1 MTRRLCGL
9 LLLLVA
15 ISGCA
20 SATTRGGE
28 LVVFA
33 AASLKEPLEQATAAY
48 ESGDPG
54 TRLRLAF
61 DSSASLR
68 TQIEQGAPVDL
79 FLSADLANP
88 EKLVA
93 AGIGRAPVMAFARN
107 SLAIVVPTDN
117 PAGIESPFDLAGDG
131 VTIVAAGPEVPIT
144 VYAGQLIE
152 QLAAL
157 DGAPQS
163 FADGYA
169 ANVVSREDNVGA
181 VVAKLEL
188 GEADAGI
195 VYRTDAVASDKL
207 RAIPLRAGA
216 SVVATYGGTVIDRS
230 ERAPEAQAFVA
241 WLAGSEGQ
249 AILAGFGF
257 MPVS

>member
-1 MTRRLCGL
+1 MTRRLGV
-9 LLLLVA
+9 LLLVLFA
-15 ISGCA
+15 TSGCA
-20 SATTRGGE
+20 SSPTRGGE

-33 AASLKEPLEQATAAY
+33 AASLKEPLERATATY
-48 ESGDPG
+48 ESGHPG
-54 TRLRLAF
+54 IRLMLAF
-61 DSSASLR
+61 DSSAALR

-93 AGIGRAPVMAFARN
+93 TGIGRAPITVFAGN

-117 PAGIESPFDLAGDG
+117 PAAIESPFDLAGDG

-144 VYAGQLIE
+144 VYAGQLIG
-152 QLAAL
+152 QLAVL
-157 DGAPQS
+157 DGAPQN
-163 FADGYA
+163 FADRYA
-169 ANVVSREDNVGA
+169 ANVVSREDNVKA

-207 RAIPLRAGA
+207 RVVPLPAG
-216 SVVATYGGTVIDRS
+216 SDVVATYGGTVIDRS
-230 ERAPEAQAFVA
+230 GRAPDAEAYLA
-241 WLAGSEGQ
+241 WLAGTEGQ
-249 AILAGFGF
+249 AILAEFGF
-257 MPVS
+257 VPVS

>member
-9 LLLLVA
+9 LLTIVA
-15 ISGCA
+15 TSACA
-20 SATTRGGE
+20 SAATRGGD

-33 AASLKEPLEQATAAY
+33 AASLKEPLERAAVAY
-48 ESGDPG
+48 ESGHPG
-54 TRLRLAF
+54 IRLRLAF
-61 DSSASLR
+61 DSSAALR

-88 EKLVA
+88 EKLVV
-93 AGIGRAPVMAFARN
+93 AGIGRAPVTAFAGN
-107 SLAIVVPTDN
+107 SLAIVVPEDN
-117 PAGIESPFDLAGDG
+117 PAAIGSPFDLAGDS
-131 VTIVAAGPEVPIT
+131 VTIVTAGPEVPIA
-144 VYAGQLIE
+144 VYAGQLIG
-152 QLAAL
+152 QLAVL
-157 DGAPQS
+157 DGAPQN
-163 FADGYA
+163 FPDRYA
-169 ANVVSREDNVGA
+169 TNVVSREDNVGA

-207 RAIPLRAGA
+207 RAIPLPAGTG
-216 SVVATYGGTVIDRS
+216 VVATYGGVVIGRS
-230 ERAPEAQAFVA
+230 GRAADAEAYLA

-257 MPVS
+257 APIS

>member
-9 LLLLVA
+9 LLVLVA
-15 ISGCA
+15 SGACT
-20 SATTRGGE
+20 STPTRGGE
-28 LVVFA
+28 LIVFA
-33 AASLKEPLEQATAAY
+33 AASLKEPLEQATATY
-48 ESGDPG
+48 ETGHPG
-54 TRLRLAF
+54 IRLRLAF
-61 DSSASLR
+61 DSSAALR

-93 AGIGRAPVMAFARN
+93 AGVGRAPVTAFAGN

-117 PAGIESPFDLAGDG
+117 PAAIESPFDLAGDG
-131 VTIVAAGPEVPIT
+131 VAIVAAGLEVPIT
-144 VYAGQLIE
+144 TYAGQLVG
-152 QLAAL
+152 QLAVL
-157 DGAPQS
+157 DGAPRN
-163 FADGYA
+163 FADRYA
-169 ANVVSREDNVGA
+169 ANVVSREDNVRA

-188 GEADAGI
+188 SEADAGI

-207 RAIPLRAGA
+207 REIPLPAGA
-216 SVVATYGGTVIDRS
+216 HVDATYGGTVIDRS
-230 ERAPEAQAFVA
+230 GRARDAEVYLA

-257 MPVS
+257 VPVS